1 MEDIKGL
8 LDANPDAD
16 LDIVRQ
22 WVREFS
28 IAMTMP
34 DLLED
39 FEKIVARRK

>member
-1 MEDIKGL
+1 MKECAASL
-8 LDANPDAD
+8 AT
-16 LDIVRQ
+16 
-22 WVREFS
+22 